1 MSQID
6 NKRLAKNTV
15 VLYARS
21 FFVLIL
27 SLFTSRI
34 TLQALGVDNYGI
46 NSAVGGVI
54 GMFHLVSGSLSKS
67 ISRFV
72 TFELGHGDK
81 DKLKKIFSTAINIQL
96 GIGAIIILLGET
108 VGVWF
113 LNTQMNIPEGRMY
126 AANWVLQCALWSF
139 FIGLTQT
146 PYSACIIGHE
156 KMKVFAYFNI
166 TDTVL
171 RVINVLLLY
180 ISPFDKLITIAI
192 LGFVVSVSMRMAQRI
207 YCSRK
212 FEECHYQ
219 FVFDKSLMKE
229 MTGFAGWSFLLNT
242 TWIFTNQGVNIL
254 INIFFGVSFNAARS
268 LAHKIEG
275 IVKRFTADFTVA
287 LNPQITK
294 SYAAGEIDEMNKLIC
309 RGTRFTYYLM
319 FVLSLPLI
327 FEAYYA
333 MYIWLG
339 MVPDYTILFYRL
351 SMVATLITLIGG
363 TGFTA
368 CMATGDIKW
377 YSIIMTGLSC
387 MIFPLTW
394 IAYKM
399 GLAVEWSYIIYIGI
413 YTIINIVRPFIMK
426 RLWGFPVMMFVKEAI
441 LPIFWVTIISL
452 IFPSIIYFN
461 MEQSFL
467 RAVLVSI
474 VSLVSGFTAVYTV
487 GINKAERTML
497 RNKIREI
504 INEKILQKKSSN
516 D

>member
-54 GMFHLVSGSLSKS
+54 AMFSVISGSLSKS

-81 DKLKKIFSTAINIQL
+81 DKLRRIFSTAINIQL
-96 GIGAIIILLGET
+96 GIGFIIILLGET

-126 AANWVLQCALWSF
+126 AANWVLQCAMWSF

-166 TDTVL
+166 VDTLL
-171 RVINVLLLY
+171 RVINVFLLY
-180 ISPFDKLITIAI
+180 ISPFDKLITIAV
-192 LGFVVSVSMRMAQRI
+192 LGFIVSVGMRMAQRI
-207 YCSRK
+207 YCARK

-229 MTGFAGWSFLLNT
+229 MTGFAGWSFLTNT
-242 TWIFTNQGVNIL
+242 AWIFNNQGVNIL
-254 INIFFGVSFNAARS
+254 INIYFGVSFNAARGI
-268 LAHKIEG
+268 AHKIEG
-275 IVKRFTADFTVA
+275 IVKRFSADFTVA

-294 SYAAGEIDEMNKLIC
+294 SYAAGELDEMNKLIC

-333 MYIWLG
+333 LYLWLG
-339 MVPDYTILFYRL
+339 MVPDHTILFYRL
-351 SMVATLITLIGG
+351 SLVATLANMVGG
-363 TGFTA
+363 TGYTA
-368 CMATGDIKW
+368 CMATGNIKW
-377 YSIIMTGLSC
+377 YTIIITSVGFLV
-387 MIFPLTW
+387 FPLTW
-394 IAYKM
+394 IAYKL
-399 GLAVEWSYIIYIGI
+399 GFGVEWSYIIFIIIYII
-413 YTIINIVRPFIMK
+413 VDIVRLFIM
-426 RLWGFPVMMFVKEAI
+426 RHLCGFPIMMFVKDAVIPI
-441 LPIFWVTIISL
+441 LLVSTI
-452 IFPSIIYFN
+452 SIIIPSFIYFT
-461 MEQSFL
+461 MEQSL
-467 RAVLVSI
+467 IRAAIVTV
-474 VSLVSGFTAVYTV
+474 VSLLSGFGAVYTV
-487 GINKAERTML
+487 GLNKGERVVL
-497 RNKIREI
+497 RNKINEI
-504 INEKILQKKSSN
+504 FNKKILHKP
-516 D
+516 